1 MGTLRTGSGVGN
13 KMVRQEGDTAY
24 GDGREGQDLWV
35 GMGMSSIPMQVS
47 KNNSIGLKLVK
58 FPGHVTLSTLIF

>member
-1 MGTLRTGSGVGN
+1 MGTLRAGSGVGN
-13 KMVRQEGDTAY
+13 KMVGQEGDRAC